1 MATPSFSKQLNIA
14 DPQFTPPVSKAGLI
28 EGEKYSNLANT
39 LKMGVDF
46 AIDYSKK
53 STLKELESEIS
64 TESEKYIAQSPSYQG
79 LLQKNIESL
88 EAEINQTKGNP
99 NLPPDAIDVKIKGIQ
114 SQLDTETKRLTNA
127 RDQGTITPLE
137 LETRL
142 DRITREKVAQNP
154 MFRKEIIAHGA
165 QTKDLLGIS
174 GIVQQDISYYNK
186 LDQARKERETR
197 IYKLAEDYKL
207 DIVNDPQFRN
217 LDGTTNLLAVEA
229 EGNKRRGY
237 MGVKQMGDTLAGM
250 KDLDTKLKKED
261 ILNSDL
267 PNKYLQGTMMTL
279 QNKVDTLFKL
289 PVNESNYTE
298 RLRLL
303 DSYIQQEKTALNNLT
318 GRYRNDKDIAWIR
331 DDFDNMSKLLRDNF
345 KDIKS
350 GKELSEFFTNHYNAI
365 DSKQKL
371 GLSQMVNMAEHN
383 WRMNIIEKAGP
394 TLSATEKTNLMSTT
408 LVLANQF
415 SLGQASRNIQL
426 SDKVLTD
433 TFGTKL
439 TSGQTQGDILIKQTT
454 DSILKIDVND
464 PTFEYNSNT
473 LGNLLKSQHIFIN
486 SGTISSNEKLK
497 ESDKVMLTLGNSKL
511 RAKNIQFSEDVKGDI
526 TDLIQT
532 YAKDV
537 DTEITKLKGRPDG
550 ITVNSSPDGTLV
562 AVKDPSVKVAN
573 EMDQRNY
580 INKFNGVII
589 NRINNSLKAYAT
601 LYNMDTKSAA
611 PEFLSKFYGSTFS
624 NLQSVKDQVDTTPGL
639 TDKQKEANKIL
650 GM

>member
-1 MATPSFSKQLNIA
+1 MATPSFSKQLNIV

-39 LKMGVDF
+39 LKMGVNV
-46 AIDYSKK
+46 IEDYAKK
-53 STLKELESEIS
+53 STLKEVESELS
-64 TESEKYIAQSPSYQG
+64 KEGEKYLAQSPSYQG

-99 NLPPDAIDVKIKGIQ
+99 NLAPDAIDVKVKDIQ

-142 DRITREKVAQNP
+142 DRITRDKVAQNP
-154 MFRKEIIAHGA
+154 IFRKEIIAHAA

-197 IYKLAEDYKL
+197 IYKLADDYGLNLEEPMFK
-207 DIVNDPQFRN
+207 N

-250 KDLDTKLKKED
+250 RDLDTKLKKED

-267 PNKYLQGTMMTL
+267 PNKYLQGTMLTL
-279 QNKVDTLFKL
+279 QNKVDTLFNL

-331 DDFDNMSKLLRDNF
+331 DDFDNMSTLLRNSF

-350 GKELSEFFTNHYNAI
+350 GKELNEFFSNYYGAL
-365 DSKQKL
+365 DAKQKL
-371 GLSQMVNMAEHN
+371 GLAQNVNMAEHN
-383 WRMNIIEKAGP
+383 WRMGIIRDAGP
-394 TLSATEKTNLMSTT
+394 TLSSTEKTNLMSTT
-408 LVLANQF
+408 LILANQF
-415 SLGQASRNIQL
+415 SLGQASKNIQL

-433 TFGTKL
+433 TFGKKL
-439 TSGQTQGDILIKQTT
+439 QSGQTEGDILVKQT
-454 DSILKIDVND
+454 SQAILKTDVND
-464 PTFEYNSNT
+464 PMFDYNTTT

-486 SGTISSNEKLK
+486 SGNISSNEKLK

-526 TDLIQT
+526 TELIQT

-537 DTEITKLKGRPDG
+537 DTEISKLKGRPDG
-550 ITVNSSPDGTLV
+550 ITISSSPDGTLV

-601 LYNMDTKSAA
+601 LYNMDTKTAA
-611 PEFLSKFYGSTFS
+611 PEFLSRFYGSTFS
-624 NLQSVKDQVDTTPGL
+624 NLQPVKDQVNATPGL

>member
-1 MATPSFSKQLNIA
+1 MATPSFTKQLTIM
-14 DPQFTPPVSKAGLI
+14 DPQFNTPVSKAGI
-28 EGEKYSNLANT
+28 IKGEQYSNLANT
-39 LKMGVDF
+39 LKMGVEF
-46 AIDYSKK
+46 ATDYAKK
-53 STLKELESEIS
+53 STLEEVNTEIS
-64 TESEKYIAQSPSYQG
+64 KESEKYLAQSPSYQG
-79 LLQKNIESL
+79 LLKKNIESL
-88 EAEINQTKGNP
+88 EVELNQTKGNP
-99 NLPPDAIDVKIKGIQ
+99 NLAPDAIDVKVKEIQ
-114 SQLDTETKRLTNA
+114 SQLNSETQRLTNA

-142 DRITREKVAQNP
+142 DRITRDKVAQNP
-154 MFRKEIIAHGA
+154 IFRKEIIAHAA

-174 GIVQQDISYYNK
+174 GIVKQDIDYYNK
-186 LDQARKERETR
+186 ISQAAKENETR

-207 DIVNDPQFRN
+207 NLNDPKFKN
-217 LDGTTNLLAVEA
+217 LDGTTNLQAIEV
-229 EGNKRRGY
+229 EGNTRRGY
-237 MGVKQMGDTLAGM
+237 MGVKQLGDTLSGM
-250 KDLDTKLKKED
+250 QDLDTKLKKED

-289 PVNESNYTE
+289 PVNETNYTE

-303 DSYIQQEKTALNNLT
+303 DSYIQQERTALNNLT

-331 DDFDNMSKLLRDNF
+331 DDFENMSKLLRDNF

-350 GKELSEFFTNHYNAI
+350 GKELNEFFTNHFNAI

-383 WRMNIIEKAGP
+383 WRMGIIRDAGP
-394 TLSATEKTNLMSTT
+394 LLSVTDRTNLMSTT
-408 LVLANQF
+408 LILANQF
-415 SLGQASRNIQL
+415 NLSQASKNIQL

-433 TFGTKL
+433 TFGKKL
-439 TSGQTQGDILIKQTT
+439 QSGQTQGDILIKQTS
-454 DSILKIDVND
+454 DSILKMDSND
-464 PTFEYNSNT
+464 LTFEYNSNT
-473 LGNLLKSQHIFIN
+473 LGNLLKSQHIYIN

-537 DTEITKLKGRPDG
+537 DTEITKLKGKPDAMIIG
-550 ITVNSSPDGTLV
+550 TSPDGTLF
-562 AVKDPSVKVAN
+562 ARKDPNVKVEN
-573 EMDQRNY
+573 EIQQRSY
-580 INKFNGVII
+580 IDKFNSVIL
-589 NRINNSLKAYAT
+589 NRINNSMKAYAT
-601 LYNMDTKSAA
+601 LYNMDTKTAA
-611 PEFLSKFYGSTFS
+611 PEFLTKFYGSTFS
-624 NLQSVKDQVDTTPGL
+624 NLVKTELNSTPDL
-639 TDKQKEANKIL
+639 TEKQKKANEII